1 MFSAPFLLF
10 HKTPLSL
17 SVSPA
22 RVAAALF
29 SPSAGFLRA
38 LSVHKSPEHV
48 PVLLQA
54 DLLLW
59 KAFSC
64 LSPAVIEEGG

>member
-1 MFSAPFLLF
+1 MFSAPLLLF

-17 SVSPA
+17 SVPPA
-22 RVAAALF
+22 RAAAALL
-29 SPSAGFLRA
+29 SLCAVFLRA

-59 KAFSC
+59 KAFSR